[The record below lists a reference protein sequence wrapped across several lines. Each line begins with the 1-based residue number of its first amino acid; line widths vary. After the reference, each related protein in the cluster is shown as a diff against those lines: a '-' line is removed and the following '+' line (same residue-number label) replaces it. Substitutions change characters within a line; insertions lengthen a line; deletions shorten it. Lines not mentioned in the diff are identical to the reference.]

1 MTPPAIWF
9 VHSPTAS
16 SVFLVI
22 IFTIS
27 VWNGAS
33 FYVEVF
39 GRKFERELEK
49 LRKEMELASATGSS
63 VSSAGGS
70 GTAPTTP
77 GTGPSTGG
85 AGSAPSTPFLDTPYA
100 RSEAGDA
107 NDGLAASPL
116 VLPGLKQRASDME
129 VPELTLDKAAAEVDE
144 AERKDQ

>member
-49 LRKEMELASATGSS
+49 LRKEMELASATGTSTS
-63 VSSAGGS
+63 GGS
-70 GTAPTTP
+70 VGTAPTTP

-85 AGSAPSTPFLDTPYA
+85 ASAPSTPFLDTPYA

-107 NDGLAASPL
+107 HDGLAASPL
-116 VLPGLKQRASDME
+116 VLPGAKQSAADME